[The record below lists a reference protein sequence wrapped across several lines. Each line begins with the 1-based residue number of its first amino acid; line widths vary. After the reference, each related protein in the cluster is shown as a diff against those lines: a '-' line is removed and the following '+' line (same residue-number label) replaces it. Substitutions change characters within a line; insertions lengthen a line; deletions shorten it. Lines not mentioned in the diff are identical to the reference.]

1 MSVEE
6 LNLQQVHP
14 LVCQLVQ
21 ILYTQYS
28 VGIKQHPIC
37 RNETEDRKTYLLGE
51 KHEVFLQQEDIDI
64 DSISKLSY

>member
-28 VGIKQHPIC
+28 AGIKQHPIC
-37 RNETEDRKTYLLGE
+37 RNETEYRKTYLLGE
-51 KHEVFLQQEDIDI
+51 KHEVFL
-64 DSISKLSY
+64 